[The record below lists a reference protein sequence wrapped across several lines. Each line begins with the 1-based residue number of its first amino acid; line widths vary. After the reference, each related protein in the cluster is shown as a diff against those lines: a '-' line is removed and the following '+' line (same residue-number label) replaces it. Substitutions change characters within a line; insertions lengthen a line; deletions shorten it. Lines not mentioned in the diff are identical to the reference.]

1 VSRLEDVT
9 MHVLILGAGGFIG
22 RHLAGRLMAE
32 GVRVT
37 AAGRDAAR
45 LERLLPG
52 AAPVTCDLADDGAE
66 IWRTRLVGIDA
77 VVNCAGLIGDGAAY
91 DDVHDRGPRAL
102 FDACRAAGVGR
113 VIQISALGA
122 DAGAV
127 TAYHRSKRGADD
139 HLASI
144 DPTGERMGWAVL
156 RPSLVIGRGGQSS
169 ALFAALAA
177 LPLTPRLATGRWEVQ
192 PIYIDDL
199 VETIVSLLRQPLPLA
214 VRLDAVGPEP
224 MTTDVLTAQLRRWLG
239 LRPASVVPVPLVL
252 LAAIARLGIG
262 PVTRESLA
270 MLVAGNIAPVAPQA
284 AATGILPMTLD
295 RAMARHPASD
305 DNRRQ
310 ARLAPVA
317 PVLRG
322 LLALTW
328 LAGGIVPLLATP
340 ATISAAWLTHVGL
353 TGPLATAAL
362 VGGSFADI
370 VIGVTVLARVRGAA
384 MAGIGLMAIY
394 TAILAHAAPE
404 LWADPFGALVKNA
417 AILGLSLAV
426 HAMEVRRG

>member
-1 VSRLEDVT
+1 

-22 RHLAGRLMAE
+22 RHLAGQLMAK

-37 AAGRDAAR
+37 AAGRDATR

-52 AAPVTCDLADDGAE
+52 AAPMTCDLTSDGAE
-66 IWRTRLVGIDA
+66 VWRARLANVDA

-102 FDACRAAGVGR
+102 FEACRAAGVGR

-127 TAYHRSKRGADD
+127 TAYHRSKRAADD
-139 HLASI
+139 HLASL

-169 ALFAALAA
+169 TLFAALAA
-177 LPLTPRLATGRWEVQ
+177 LPLTPRLGTGRWEVQ

-199 VETIVSLLRQPLPLA
+199 VETIVRLLRQPLPLA
-214 VRLDAVGPEP
+214 ARLDAVGPEP
-224 MTTDVLTAQLRRWLG
+224 MTTDALTTQFRRWLG
-239 LRPASVVPVPLVL
+239 LRPAVVLPVPRVL
-252 LAAIARLGIG
+252 LAVIARLGIG

-270 MLVAGNIAPVAPQA
+270 MLVAGNTAPVAPLA
-284 AATGILPMTLD
+284 AATGLLPMMLD

-305 DNRRQ
+305 DDRRQ
-310 ARLAPVA
+310 AGLAPVA

-340 ATISAAWLTHVGL
+340 ATISAVWLSRVGL

-362 VGGSFADI
+362 VGGSLADI
-370 VIGVTVLARVRGAA
+370 AIGVAVLARVRGAA
-384 MAGIGLMAIY
+384 GAGICLMAIY
-394 TAILAHAAPE
+394 TAILAYAAPE